1 MTHILSN
8 TRLVI
13 RIVIA
18 LIIIGLLAFF
28 GDRIYKRELNLV
40 YGRVFKKLK
49 KLRTDIESLRSS
61 TPIKT
66 TNYRVLKKKQVL
78 HVIIFHLDH

>member
-1 MTHILSN
+1 MTYILSN

-13 RIVIA
+13 A
-18 LIIIGLLAFF
+18 LVIIGLLALF
-28 GDRIYKRELNLV
+28 GGRIYKWDLNLV

-49 KLRTDIESLRSS
+49 KLRTAKESLRSS